1 MKEMQSDI
9 MFAISLENY
18 TVMAKHGAYDFE
30 HESNQPFNVTI
41 RVEIDKDEI
50 NDDLSKTVNYAD
62 LQKTIDTVL
71 LNSKP
76 IRLMETMA
84 EKMISILKEND
95 VIEKISIRIEKPNA
109 PLPHEGGL
117 AVVEAEWKK

>member
-1 MKEMQSDI
+1 MKEIQSDI
-9 MFAISLENY
+9 MFTISLEDY

-41 RVEIDKDEI
+41 KVEISQKEI

-62 LQKTIDTVL
+62 LQNAIDTVL
-71 LNSKP
+71 LNSQP

-84 EKMISILKEND
+84 EKMIMILKQNEL
-95 VIEKISIRIEKPNA
+95 IEKISIRIEKPNA

-117 AVVEAEWKK
+117 AVVEAEWLK

>member
-1 MKEMQSDI
+1 MKEIQSDI
-9 MFAISLENY
+9 MFTISLEDY

-30 HESNQPFNVTI
+30 HQSNQPFNVTI
-41 RVEIDKDEI
+41 KVEISQKEI

-62 LQKTIDTVL
+62 LQNTIDTVL
-71 LNSKP
+71 LDSEP

-84 EKMISILKEND
+84 EKMIMILKQNEL
-95 VIEKISIRIEKPNA
+95 IEKISIRIEKPNA

-117 AVVEAEWKK
+117 AVVEADWSK

>member
-1 MKEMQSDI
+1 MKGIQSDN
-9 MFAISLENY
+9 MFTISLENY

-30 HESNQPFNVTI
+30 HESDQPFNVSI
-41 RVEIDKDEI
+41 KVEISQNDI

-62 LQKTIDTVL
+62 LQSTIDSVL
-71 LNSKP
+71 IGSKP

-84 EKMISILKEND
+84 EKMISVLKKNEL
-95 VIEKISIRIEKPNA
+95 IEKISIRIEKPNA

-117 AVVEAEWKK
+117 AVVEAEWIK

>member
-1 MKEMQSDI
+1 
-9 MFAISLENY
+9 MFTICLENY

-41 RVEIDKDEI
+41 KVEIEKKEI

-62 LQKTIDTVL
+62 LQSTIDSVL
-71 LNSKP
+71 LKSKP

-84 EKMISILKEND
+84 ERMISILKEND
-95 VIEKISIRIEKPNA
+95 IIEKITIRIEKPNA

-117 AVVEAEWKK
+117 AVVEAEWIK

>member
-9 MFAISLENY
+9 MFTISLENY

-41 RVEIDKDEI
+41 RVEIDKNEI

-71 LNSKP
+71 LNSKQ
-76 IRLMETMA
+76 IR
-84 EKMISILKEND
+84 
-95 VIEKISIRIEKPNA
+95 
-109 PLPHEGGL
+109 
-117 AVVEAEWKK
+117 